1 MQGLRGTWTQRAFG
15 FSTAQ
20 HGTKFQPAR
29 LAHDNAGMIC
39 RMRLEDGAVRLLN
52 VELCQC

>member
-29 LAHDNAGMIC
+29 LAHHNAGIFC
-39 RMRLEDGAVRLLN
+39 GMRLEDGAVCLLN
-52 VELCQC
+52 VKFCQC